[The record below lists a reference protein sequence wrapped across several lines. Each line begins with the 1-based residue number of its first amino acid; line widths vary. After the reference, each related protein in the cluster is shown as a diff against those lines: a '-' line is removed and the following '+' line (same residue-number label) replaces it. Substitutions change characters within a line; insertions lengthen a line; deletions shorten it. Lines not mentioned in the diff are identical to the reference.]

1 MKFLV
6 IDDEHELYRVMMNDL
21 FTQTHYQ
28 VEEVKRVEM
37 PSIAKKIH
45 DIYYSRKINRFF
57 EMPGKSLWNH
67 WYTLHN
73 YPFVKDETYVVIF
86 MNGSLRH
93 YYNERYLKNIKKQ
106 HTNVKL
112 CLLIFDKSIYYGAK
126 RAISMRKCFDYVFSF
141 DEEDCKKYGFIRFYN
156 CFSHPYGI
164 YKDNSK
170 QSDAFFIGNA
180 GGRLKKLQETF
191 KFIATKDTKCN
202 FFITGVDESNQEKIE
217 NVTYNKEMS
226 FYEEM
231 SYSYNSNC
239 LIEILREGQTGI
251 SLRVCEAIAFNK
263 KLITN
268 NINIMREPFF
278 DGRYMKVFTRP
289 DEINVDFIKEKTN
302 VNYNDTNIF
311 SPVRILDLI
320 NRYENE
326 KQCINI

>member
-1 MKFLV
+1 M
-6 IDDEHELYRVMMNDL
+6 IDDEHELYHVMMNDL
-21 FTQTHYQ
+21 FIQTKYH
-28 VEEVKRVEM
+28 VEEIKRVAM
-37 PSIAKKIH
+37 PLSIKRIH
-45 DIYYSRKINRFF
+45 DIHYSRKVNRFF
-57 EMPGKSLWNH
+57 EMPGKFLWNH

-73 YPFVKDETYVVIF
+73 YPFVKDETYVIIF

-93 YYNERYLKNIKKQ
+93 YYNKWYLRSIKKQ

-112 CLLIFDKSIYYGAK
+112 CLLIFDKSIYYGAR
-126 RAISMRKCFDYVFSF
+126 RAINMRKCFDYVFSF

-156 CFSHPYGI
+156 CFSRPTEI
-164 YKDNSK
+164 YKDRSK

-180 GGRLKKLQETF
+180 NGRLEKLQETF
-191 KFIATKDTKCN
+191 KYIEKKDSNCK
-202 FFITGVDESNQEKIE
+202 FFITGVEIGNQDKIE

-239 LIEILREGQTGI
+239 LVEILREGQTGI

-268 NINIMREPFF
+268 NKKILQMPFF
-278 DGRYMKVFTRP
+278 DGRYMRVFTSP
-289 DEINVDFIKEKTN
+289 DEINIAFIKEKID
-302 VNYNDTNIF
+302 VCYNDTDIF

-320 NRYENE
+320 MRYENE
-326 KQCINI
+326 K